1 MDNDSKNKIERLA
14 INVLGTCVI
23 IIVVMAVW
31 IQFLNI

>member
-23 IIVVMAVW
+23 IIIVMAVW

>member
-23 IIVVMAVW
+23 IIVAMAVW

>member
-23 IIVVMAVW
+23 IIIVMAVW
-31 IQFLNI
+31 VQFLNI